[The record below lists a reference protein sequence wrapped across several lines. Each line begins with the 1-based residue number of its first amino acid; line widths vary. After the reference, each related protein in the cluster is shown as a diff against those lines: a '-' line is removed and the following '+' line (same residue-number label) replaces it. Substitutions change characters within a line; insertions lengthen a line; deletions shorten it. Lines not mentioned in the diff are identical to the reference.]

1 MPTKGFILVI
11 RATLAIGAT
20 MTILEIMPTMAS
32 PLAVEL
38 EVDELEWTMQ
48 TNIFL
53 STVVATCSMIRG
65 VLVVLGIRDQ
75 WAAPLAV
82 YQIVEEVDRTIY

>member
-1 MPTKGFILVI
+1 
-11 RATLAIGAT
+11 

-82 YQIVEEVDRTIY
+82 PLTELELHRTIKEQ